1 MIKNQLLFGNREREV
16 EMESK
21 ERKNGLDIIKKKK
34 KEIIIAI
41 IIVSVILIVVFLISA
56 LKRGVNAFHNTYKEV
71 ESQAKE
77 KTNKDF
83 YQWGYQA
90 AEKENHVSNRA
101 GISVENIKE
110 TANLE
115 VLEVRDVEF
124 VFQGADENDKNI
136 TVWLEVPG
144 TGVFTVDLQASEFIV
159 DNKRNYVLVRVP
171 KIELSEC
178 KVDYANVNKLRF
190 ENDIFNDSIAVGEDM
205 AQEMLKDGYLL
216 IQKEFL
222 SNQWYYNSAE
232 SAAENLITNMIKEV
246 NFNIS
251 DLQVEVEFME

>member
-1 MIKNQLLFGNREREV
+1 MIKSQLLFGNRGREI
-16 EMESK
+16 EMVS
-21 ERKNGLDIIKKKK
+21 K
-34 KEIIIAI
+34 KEENLKIWIGMGVIFLA
-41 IIVSVILIVVFLISA
+41 SVILIVVFLISA
-56 LKRGVNAFHNTYKEV
+56 LKKGVNAFQDTYKQV
-71 ESQAKE
+71 ESQVKE
-77 KTNKDF
+77 EKKEEF
-83 YQWGYQA
+83 YQKGYQA

-190 ENDIFNDSIAVGEDM
+190 KNDIFNDSIAVGEDI

-246 NFNIS
+246 NFDIS

>member
-1 MIKNQLLFGNREREV
+1 MELKERE
-16 EMESK
+16 ENSK
-21 ERKNGLDIIKKKK
+21 EWKFWIGMVAGLVIL
-34 KEIIIAI
+34 
-41 IIVSVILIVVFLISA
+41 VILIIVFFRFA
-56 LKRGVNAFHNTYKEV
+56 LKKGVNAFQDTYKQV
-71 ESQAKE
+71 ESQVKE
-77 KTNKDF
+77 EKKEEF
-83 YQWGYQA
+83 YQKGYEA